1 MYYMQWYDCISLG
14 FVVTLLL
21 YRIYS
26 ILFLSPKMYSVHT
39 LVLIYMQLVITTLE
53 NPILH
58 ISNTFD
64 RPLAVFL
71 LQTLFMYYMFVGV
84 LVCDVI
90 SCNSYFIWCLGKDVF
105 P

>member
-1 MYYMQWYDCISLG
+1 MIAYLFKLCCDS
-14 FVVTLLL
+14 VTLSHIFYIIVVATDVFGL
-21 YRIYS
+21 YWVMIS
-26 ILFLSPKMYSVHT
+26 
-39 LVLIYMQLVITTLE
+39 MQLAITTLE

-64 RPLAVFL
+64 RPQAVFL
-71 LQTLFMYYMFVGV
+71 LQTFFIYYMFVGV